1 MYLSPILTQFL
12 TGSTL
17 QSHICVFFHFEVYLV
32 HQLCIAGC
40 SSEIL
45 NKTQKII
52 IFISLIYT
60 TVQISGI
67 RLQALTFQLVWHSL
81 EDSIRKLSDF
91 LFCELVVADTL
102 QYVPDGFSACSLV
115 VLQPSTH
122 RVQYHSLTT

>member
-45 NKTQKII
+45 NKTQKMI
-52 IFISLIYT
+52 IFIKLIYT

-81 EDSIRKLSDF
+81 KDSIRKLSDF
-91 LFCELVVADTL
+91 LFCELVVTDTL
-102 QYVPDGFSACSLV
+102 QYVPDGLSACSLV

-122 RVQYHSLTT
+122 RVQYHPLTT